1 MHYLYLEK
9 MTSLIIILFIFGY
22 LVIALEHNFNI
33 NKAGTALL
41 LGVLCWTVYALY
53 STDTHFIG
61 DLSHH
66 LADISEIL
74 FFLLGA
80 MTIVELIDAHD
91 GFDIIT
97 EKINTT
103 NKRYLLII
111 VSVLAFVLSAVLDNL
126 TTAIVMATV
135 VKKLIPEKT
144 DRYYFLGLVIIS
156 ANAGG
161 CFSPIGDVTTTMLW
175 VANKLTPSIIITHL
189 FLPSLI
195 CMVVPLAFSMIKI
208 KGHVSSINI
217 EKKDS
222 SISSKEKTL
231 IFGLGLACLLFVPV
245 FKTITHLPP
254 YMGILFGLGIMW
266 VVTELIHKRK
276 DEFEKGKFS
285 VVNAITKTDVPS
297 VLFFLGILLAVACL
311 QEIHVLQNTAT
322 LLNDHI
328 GNLKIIS
335 FLIGLLSA
343 IVDNV
348 PLLAAS
354 MGMYEFP
361 INDTFWEMMAYC
373 TGTGGSC
380 LIIGSA
386 AGVAVMGMENISFS
400 WYFKNI
406 SWLAF
411 VGYIAGF
418 LIYNLQNSIIA

>member
-1 MHYLYLEK
+1 
-9 MTSLIIILFIFGY
+9 MTLLIVILFIVGY
-22 LVIALEHNFNI
+22 LIIALEHSFNI

-41 LGVLCWTVYALY
+41 VGVLCWTIYALQ
-53 STDTHFIG
+53 STDTHIVSG
-61 DLSHH
+61 LSHH
-66 LADISEIL
+66 LADISEII

-91 GFDIIT
+91 GFDLIR
-97 EKINTT
+97 EKITTT

-111 VSVLAFVLSAVLDNL
+111 ISIIAFLLSAVLDNL
-126 TTAIVMATV
+126 TTAIVMATF
-135 VKKLIPEKT
+135 VKKLIPEKE

-175 VANKLTPSIIITHL
+175 VANKLTPITIITHL
-189 FLPSLI
+189 FLPSLV
-195 CMVVPLAFSMIKI
+195 CMAVPLAFSMIKI
-208 KGHVSSINI
+208 KGHIAKLNI
-217 EKKDS
+217 EKKES
-222 SISSKEKTL
+222 NISQTEKTL
-231 IFGLGLACLLFVPV
+231 IFGLGLATLLFVPV

-254 YMGILFGLGIMW
+254 YMGILFGLGVMW

-311 QEIHVLQNTAT
+311 QEIQVLSDTAT
-322 LLNDHI
+322 FLNNSI
-328 GNLKIIS
+328 GDLKIIS
-335 FLIGLLSA
+335 VIIGLFSA

-348 PLLAAS
+348 PLLAAT
-354 MGMYEFP
+354 MGMYDFP
-361 INDTFWEMMAYC
+361 TDDHFWEMIAYC

-386 AGVAVMGMENISFS
+386 AGVAVMGLENITFI

-406 SWLAF
+406 AWLAL

-418 LIYNLQNSIIA
+418 LIYNLQNLIIA

>member
-1 MHYLYLEK
+1 
-9 MTSLIIILFIFGY
+9 MTLLIIILFTIGY
-22 LVIALEHNFNI
+22 LIIALEHSFHI
-33 NKAGTALL
+33 NKAGIALL
-41 LGVLCWTVYALY
+41 LGVLCWTTYAFY
-53 STDTHFIG
+53 SIDTQYVSA
-61 DLSHH
+61 LSHH
-66 LADISEIL
+66 LAEISEIL

-97 EKINTT
+97 EKITTT

-111 VSVLAFVLSAVLDNL
+111 VSVIAFILSAVLDNL

-135 VKKLIPEKT
+135 VKKIIPEKT

-175 VANKLTPSIIITHL
+175 VANKLTPLTIITHL
-189 FLPSLI
+189 FFPSLV
-195 CMVVPLAFSMIKI
+195 CMSLPLALSMFKI
-208 KGHVSSINI
+208 KGHITKVELVKN
-217 EKKDS
+217 ENN
-222 SISSKEKTL
+222 ISSFDKNL
-231 IFGLGLACLLFVPV
+231 IFGLGLSCLLFVPV

-254 YMGILFGLGIMW
+254 YMGILFGLGVMW

-276 DEFEKGKFS
+276 DEFEQGKFS

-311 QEIHVLQNTAT
+311 QEIHVLQDTAT
-322 LLNDHI
+322 LLNNSI

-335 FLIGLLSA
+335 GVIGLLSA

-348 PLLAAS
+348 PLLAAT
-354 MGMYEFP
+354 MGMYDFP
-361 INDTFWEMMAYC
+361 TDDHFWEMIAYC

-386 AGVAVMGMENISFS
+386 AGVAVMGLENISFS
-400 WYFKNI
+400 WYLKNI

-418 LIYNLQNSIIA
+418 LIYNLQNFIIT

>member
-1 MHYLYLEK
+1 
-9 MTSLIIILFIFGY
+9 MTYFIVILFIIGY
-22 LVIALEHNFNI
+22 LVIALEHSFNI

-41 LGVLCWTVYALY
+41 LGVLCWTTYAIN
-53 STDTHFIG
+53 SSDTHFIG
-61 DLSHH
+61 GLSHH
-66 LADISEIL
+66 LAEISEIL

-97 EKINTT
+97 EKITT
-103 NKRYLLII
+103 NNKRYLLII
-111 VSVLAFVLSAVLDNL
+111 ISVIAFLLSAILDNL

-135 VKKLIPEKT
+135 VKKIIPEKT

-175 VANKLTPSIIITHL
+175 VANKLTPQTIITHL
-189 FLPSLI
+189 FLPSLV
-195 CMVVPLAFSMIKI
+195 CMAVPLTLSMIKI
-208 KGHVSSINI
+208 NG
-217 EKKDS
+217 
-222 SISSKEKTL
+222 SISHIATDKKESTISLKEKNL
-231 IFGLGLACLLFVPV
+231 IFALGLACLLFVPV
-245 FKTITHLPP
+245 FKSITHLPP

-266 VVTELIHKRK
+266 IVTELIHKRK

-311 QEIHVLQNTAT
+311 QEIDVLQNTAT
-322 LLNDHI
+322 LLNEHI

-335 FLIGLLSA
+335 GLIGLLSA

-354 MGMYEFP
+354 MGMYDFP
-361 INDTFWEMMAYC
+361 TDHPFWEMMAYC

-386 AGVAVMGMENISFS
+386 AGVAVMGIENISFS
-400 WYFKNI
+400 WYLKNI

-411 VGYIAGF
+411 VGYLAGF
-418 LIYNLQNSIIA
+418 LIYNLQTFLIA

>member
-1 MHYLYLEK
+1 
-9 MTSLIIILFIFGY
+9 MTSLIIILFIVGY
-22 LVIALEHNFNI
+22 LVIALEHSFNI

-41 LGVLCWTVYALY
+41 LGVLCWTTYALN
-53 STDTHFIG
+53 SSDNHFIG
-61 DLSHH
+61 GLSHH
-66 LADISEIL
+66 LAEISEIL

-111 VSVLAFVLSAVLDNL
+111 VSALAFVLSAVLDNL

-144 DRYYFLGLVIIS
+144 DRFYFLGLVIIS

-175 VANKLTPSIIITHL
+175 VANKLTPSVIITHL
-189 FLPSLI
+189 FLPSLV
-195 CMVVPLAFSMIKI
+195 CMLVPLAFSMIKI

-231 IFGLGLACLLFVPV
+231 IFALGLACLLFVPV

-276 DEFEKGKFS
+276 DEVEKGKFS

-335 FLIGLLSA
+335 GLIGLLSA

-354 MGMYEFP
+354 MGMYDFP
-361 INDTFWEMMAYC
+361 TNDTFWEMMAYC

-406 SWLAF
+406 SWLAL

>member
-1 MHYLYLEK
+1 
-9 MTSLIIILFIFGY
+9 MTLLIVILFTIGY
-22 LVIALEHNFNI
+22 LIIALEHSFHI

-41 LGVLCWTVYALY
+41 LGVLCWTTYALY
-53 STDTHFIG
+53 STDTQYVSA
-61 DLSHH
+61 LSHH
-66 LADISEIL
+66 LAEISEIL

-80 MTIVELIDAHD
+80 MAIVELIDAHD
-91 GFDIIT
+91 GFEIIT
-97 EKINTT
+97 EKITTT

-111 VSVLAFVLSAVLDNL
+111 VSVIAFVLSAVLDNL

-135 VKKLIPEKT
+135 VKKIIPEKT

-175 VANKLTPSIIITHL
+175 VANKLTPLTIITHL
-189 FLPSLI
+189 FFPSLV
-195 CMVVPLAFSMIKI
+195 CMALPLALSMLKI
-208 KGHVSSINI
+208 KGHITKI
-217 EKKDS
+217 ELVKNENN
-222 SISSKEKTL
+222 ISSFDKNL
-231 IFGLGLACLLFVPV
+231 IFGLGLSCLLFVPV

-254 YMGILFGLGIMW
+254 YMGILFGLGVMW

-276 DEFEKGKFS
+276 DSFEKGKYS

-311 QEIHVLQNTAT
+311 QEINVLQDTAT
-322 LLNDHI
+322 LLNNSI
-328 GNLKIIS
+328 GNLKLIS
-335 FLIGLLSA
+335 GVIGLLSA

-348 PLLAAS
+348 PLLAAT
-354 MGMYEFP
+354 MGMYDFAT
-361 INDTFWEMMAYC
+361 DDYFWEMIAYC

-386 AGVAVMGMENISFS
+386 AGVAVMGLENISFS

-418 LIYNLQNSIIA
+418 LIYNLQNFIIT

>member
-1 MHYLYLEK
+1 MIF
-9 MTSLIIILFIFGY
+9 SIILIFVVGY
-22 LVIALEHNFNI
+22 LAIALEHSLNI

-41 LGVLCWTVYALY
+41 LGVLCWTVYALN
-53 STDTHFIG
+53 SSDTHFIG
-61 DLSHH
+61 GLSHH
-66 LADISEIL
+66 LSQISEIL

-97 EKINTT
+97 DKITTT

-111 VSVLAFVLSAVLDNL
+111 VSVLAFLLSAVLDNL

-175 VANKLTPSIIITHL
+175 VANKLTATHIITHL

-195 CMVVPLAFSMIKI
+195 CMIVPLALSMIKI
-208 KGHVSSINI
+208 KGNVAAFKFA
-217 EKKDS
+217 KKDTG
-222 SISSKEKTL
+222 ISNKEKAI
-231 IFGLGLACLLFVPV
+231 IFSLGIGCLLFVPV

-254 YMGILFGLGIMW
+254 YMGILFGLGVMW

-276 DEFEKGKFS
+276 EDDEKDKFS
-285 VVNAITKTDVPS
+285 VVNAITKADVPS

-311 QEIHVLQNTAT
+311 QEIHVLQNAAT
-322 LLNDHI
+322 LLNDNI
-328 GNLKIIS
+328 GDLKIIS
-335 FLIGLLSA
+335 IAIGLLSA

-354 MGMYEFP
+354 MGMYDFP
-361 INDTFWEMMAYC
+361 TDHQFWEMMAYC

-386 AGVAVMGMENISFS
+386 AGVAIMGLEDISFS

-411 VGYIAGF
+411 VGYISGF
-418 LIYNLQNSIIA
+418 FIYYLQNLIIS

>member
-1 MHYLYLEK
+1 
-9 MTSLIIILFIFGY
+9 MTTLIIILFLIGY
-22 LVIALEHNFNI
+22 LVIALEHSFNV

-41 LGVLCWTVYALY
+41 VGVLCWTTYAL
-53 STDTHFIG
+53 SSSDTNFVSG
-61 DLSHH
+61 LSHH
-66 LADISEIL
+66 LAEISEIL

-97 EKINTT
+97 EKITTT

-111 VSVLAFVLSAVLDNL
+111 ISFIAFILSAVLDNL

-175 VANKLTPSIIITHL
+175 VANKLTPVTIITHL

-195 CMVVPLAFSMIKI
+195 CMLVPLALSMIKI
-208 KGHVSSINI
+208 KGHVTAFEIA
-217 EKKDS
+217 KKENT
-222 SISSKEKTL
+222 ISSKEKTL
-231 IFGLGLACLLFVPV
+231 IFALGLACLLFVPI

-254 YMGILFGLGIMW
+254 YMGILFGLGVMW
-266 VVTELIHKRK
+266 VVTELLHKQK

-322 LLNDHI
+322 LLNNTFGD
-328 GNLKIIS
+328 LRIIS
-335 FLIGLLSA
+335 AIIGLLSA

-348 PLLAAS
+348 PLLAAT
-354 MGMYEFP
+354 MGMYDFP
-361 INDTFWEMMAYC
+361 TDDAFWQMIAYT

-386 AGVAVMGMENISFS
+386 AGVAVMGLENITFS

-418 LIYNLQNSIIA
+418 LIYYLQNSIIA

>member
-1 MHYLYLEK
+1 MV
-9 MTSLIIILFIFGY
+9 TLIIILFLVGY
-22 LVIALEHNFNI
+22 LVIALEHSFNV

-41 LGVLCWTVYALY
+41 VGVLCWTVYALS
-53 STDTHFIG
+53 STDTHIATS
-61 DLSHH
+61 LSHH
-66 LADISEIL
+66 LAEISEIL

-97 EKINTT
+97 EKITTT

-111 VSVLAFVLSAVLDNL
+111 ISVIAFLLSAVLDNL

-175 VANKLTPSIIITHL
+175 VANKLTPTIITHL

-195 CMVVPLAFSMIKI
+195 CMAVPLALSMIKI
-208 KGHVSSINI
+208 KGHVATF
-217 EKKDS
+217 ETDKKENT
-222 SISSKEKTL
+222 ISSKEKTL
-231 IFGLGLACLLFVPV
+231 IFALGITCLLFVPV

-266 VVTELIHKRK
+266 VVTEIIHKQK

-311 QEIHVLQNTAT
+311 QEIHVLQDTAT
-322 LLNDHI
+322 LLNNSFGD
-328 GNLKIIS
+328 LRVIS
-335 FLIGLLSA
+335 AIIGLLSA

-348 PLLAAS
+348 PLLAAT
-354 MGMYEFP
+354 MGMYDFP
-361 INDTFWEMMAYC
+361 IDNEFWQMIAYT
-373 TGTGGSC
+373 TGTGGSV

-386 AGVAVMGMENISFS
+386 AGVAVMGLENITFS

-411 VGYIAGF
+411 VGYVAGF
-418 LIYNLQNSIIA
+418 IIYYLQNSIIA

>member
-1 MHYLYLEK
+1 MAL
-9 MTSLIIILFIFGY
+9 LIVILFIVGY
-22 LVIALEHNFNI
+22 LAIALEHSLNI

-41 LGVLCWTVYALY
+41 LGVLCWTIYALN
-53 STDTHFIG
+53 STDIHFIG
-61 DLSHH
+61 GLSHH
-66 LADISEIL
+66 LSQISEIL

-97 EKINTT
+97 EKITT
-103 NKRYLLII
+103 INKRYLLII
-111 VSVLAFVLSAVLDNL
+111 ISVIAFLLSAVLDNL

-135 VKKLIPEKT
+135 VKKLIPEKL

-175 VANKLTPSIIITHL
+175 VANKLTPGVIMSHL
-189 FLPSLI
+189 FLPSLV
-195 CMVVPLAFSMIKI
+195 CMAVPLALSMIRV
-208 KGHVSSINI
+208 KGHIIVIES

-222 SISSKEKTL
+222 SISSKEKTF
-231 IFGLGLACLLFVPV
+231 IFALGLACLLFVPV

-266 VVTELIHKRK
+266 IVTELIHKRK

-322 LLNDHI
+322 LLNNNI
-328 GNLKIIS
+328 GNLKIIAGS
-335 FLIGLLSA
+335 IGLLSA
-343 IVDNV
+343 VVDNV

-354 MGMYEFP
+354 MGMYDFP
-361 INDTFWEMMAYC
+361 TNDTFWEMIAYC

-400 WYFKNI
+400 WYLKNT

>member
-1 MHYLYLEK
+1 MVL
-9 MTSLIIILFIFGY
+9 LIIILFITGY
-22 LVIALEHNFNI
+22 LIIALEHSFHI

-41 LGVLCWTVYALY
+41 LGVLCWSVYALN
-53 STDTHFIG
+53 STDTHFIEG
-61 DLSHH
+61 LSHH
-66 LADISEIL
+66 LAEISEIL

-97 EKINTT
+97 EKIYTT

-111 VSVLAFVLSAVLDNL
+111 ISVIAFLLSAVLDNL

-135 VKKLIPEKT
+135 VKKIIPEKT

-175 VANKLTPSIIITHL
+175 VANKLTPLTIITNL
-189 FLPSLI
+189 FFPSLV
-195 CMVVPLAFSMIKI
+195 CMALPLALSMFKI
-208 KGHVSSINI
+208 KGHITKI
-217 EKKDS
+217 ELVKHENN
-222 SISSKEKTL
+222 ISSFDKNL
-231 IFGLGLACLLFVPV
+231 IFCLGLACLLFVPI

-254 YMGILFGLGIMW
+254 YMGILFGLGVLW

-276 DEFEKGKFS
+276 DDFEKGKFS

-311 QEIHVLQNTAT
+311 QEINLLQDTAT
-322 LLNDHI
+322 LLNNSI

-335 FLIGLLSA
+335 GIIGLLSA
-343 IVDNV
+343 VVDNV
-348 PLLAAS
+348 PLLAAT
-354 MGMYEFP
+354 MGMYDFP
-361 INDTFWEMMAYC
+361 TDDHFWEMIAYC

-386 AGVAVMGMENISFS
+386 AGVAVMGLENISFS

-418 LIYNLQNSIIA
+418 LIYNLQNLIIA

>member
-1 MHYLYLEK
+1 MI
-9 MTSLIIILFIFGY
+9 SLIIILFIIGY
-22 LVIALEHNFNI
+22 LIIALEHSFSI

-41 LGVLCWTVYALY
+41 LGVLCWTVYALN
-53 STDTHFIG
+53 STDTHLT
-61 DLSHH
+61 DSLSHH
-66 LADISEIL
+66 LSEISEIL

-91 GFDIIT
+91 GFDLIT
-97 EKINTT
+97 EKITTT
-103 NKRYLLII
+103 NKRYLLVI

-135 VKKLIPEKT
+135 VKKVIPEKT

-175 VANKLTPSIIITHL
+175 VANKLTPITIITKL
-189 FLPSLI
+189 FIPSLV
-195 CMVVPLAFSMIKI
+195 CMSVPLAFSMIKI
-208 KGHVSSINI
+208 KGNVVVT
-217 EKKDS
+217 ETDKKTGH
-222 SISSKEKTL
+222 ISSKEKTL
-231 IFGLGLACLLFVPV
+231 IFALGLACLLFVPV

-254 YMGILFGLGIMW
+254 YMGILFGLGVMW
-266 VVTELIHKRK
+266 VVTEIIHKRK
-276 DEFEKGKFS
+276 DDFEKGKFS

-311 QEIHVLQNTAT
+311 QEVHVLKNAATFLNTS
-322 LLNDHI
+322 I
-328 GNLKIIS
+328 GDLRIIS
-335 FLIGLLSA
+335 VVIGLLSA
-343 IVDNV
+343 VVDNV
-348 PLLAAS
+348 PLLAAT
-354 MGMYEFP
+354 MGMYDFP
-361 INDTFWEMMAYC
+361 TDDKFWEMMAYC

-386 AGVAVMGMENISFS
+386 AGVAVMGIENISFS

-411 VGYIAGF
+411 IGYIAGF
-418 LIYNLQNSIIA
+418 LMYNLQNFIIS

>member
-1 MHYLYLEK
+1 MA
-9 MTSLIIILFIFGY
+9 SLIIILFIVGY
-22 LVIALEHNFNI
+22 LVIALEHSFNV

-41 LGVLCWTVYALY
+41 IGVLCWTTYALN
-53 STDTHFIG
+53 TNTEIVVPG
-61 DLSHH
+61 LSHH
-66 LADISEIL
+66 LATISEIL

-97 EKINTT
+97 EKITTT

-111 VSVLAFVLSAVLDNL
+111 VSVIAFLLSAVLDNL

-135 VKKLIPEKT
+135 VKKLIIDKQ

-175 VANKLTPSIIITHL
+175 VANKLTPSVIVSHL
-189 FLPSLI
+189 FLPSLT
-195 CMVVPLAFSMIKI
+195 CMIIPLTFSMLKI
-208 KGHVSSINI
+208 KGHIAPISLNQ
-217 EKKDS
+217 KPS
-222 SISSKEKTL
+222 SISKIEKNL
-231 IFGLGLACLLFVPV
+231 IFGLGLSTLLFVPI

-266 VVTELIHKRK
+266 VVTELIHKQK

-311 QEIHVLQNTAT
+311 EEIQVLHHTAT
-322 LLNDHI
+322 WLNQSI
-328 GNLKIIS
+328 GDLRLIS
-335 FLIGLLSA
+335 GVIGLLSA
-343 IVDNV
+343 VVDNV
-348 PLLAAS
+348 PLLAAT
-354 MGMYEFP
+354 MGMYDLP
-361 INDTFWEMMAYC
+361 TNHTFWEMIAYS

-386 AGVAVMGMENISFS
+386 AGVAVMGLENISFS
-400 WYFKNI
+400 WYLRNI

-418 LIYNLQNSIIA
+418 FIYILQNLIIA

>member
-1 MHYLYLEK
+1 MV
-9 MTSLIIILFIFGY
+9 TLIIILFLVGY
-22 LVIALEHNFNI
+22 LIIAMEHSFSI
-33 NKAGTALL
+33 NKSGTALL
-41 LGVLCWTVYALY
+41 VGVLCWTVYALHA
-53 STDTHFIG
+53 TDTHFT
-61 DLSHH
+61 DSLSHH
-66 LADISEIL
+66 LSEISEIL

-91 GFDIIT
+91 GFDLIT
-97 EKINTT
+97 EKITTT
-103 NKRYLLII
+103 NKRYLLVI

-144 DRYYFLGLVIIS
+144 DRYYFLGLVIIA

-175 VANKLTPSIIITHL
+175 VANKLTPITIITTL
-189 FLPSLI
+189 FIPSLV
-195 CMVVPLAFSMIKI
+195 CMLVPLAFSMIKI
-208 KGHVSSINI
+208 KGHVTAFEV
-217 EKKDS
+217 EKKES
-222 SISSKEKTL
+222 TISSKEKTT
-231 IFGLGLACLLFVPV
+231 IFALGLSCLLFVPV

-254 YMGILFGLGIMW
+254 YMGILFGLGVMW
-266 VVTELIHKRK
+266 IVTEIIHKRK

-311 QEIHVLQNTAT
+311 QEVHVLTNAATFLNTS
-322 LLNDHI
+322 I
-328 GNLKIIS
+328 GDLRVIS
-335 FLIGLLSA
+335 MVIGLLSA
-343 IVDNV
+343 VVDNV
-348 PLLAAS
+348 PLLAAT
-354 MGMYEFP
+354 MGMYDFP
-361 INDTFWEMMAYC
+361 TDDKFWEMMAYC

-386 AGVAVMGMENISFS
+386 AGVAVMGIENISFS

-411 VGYIAGF
+411 IGYIAGF
-418 LIYNLQNSIIA
+418 LMYNLQNFIIS

>member
-1 MHYLYLEK
+1 
-9 MTSLIIILFIFGY
+9 MTLLIIIFFLIGY
-22 LVIALEHNFNI
+22 FVIAFEHSFNI

-41 LGVLCWTVYALY
+41 TGVLCWTVYALN
-53 STDTHFIG
+53 STDTHVIIG
-61 DLSHH
+61 LSHH
-66 LADISEIL
+66 LAEISEIL

-80 MTIVELIDAHD
+80 MTIVELIDSHD

-97 EKINTT
+97 ERITTT

-111 VSVLAFVLSAVLDNL
+111 ISVIAFILSAVLDNL

-135 VKKLIPEKT
+135 VKKLIPEKN

-175 VANKLTPSIIITHL
+175 VANKLTPGAIFTHL
-189 FLPSLI
+189 FFPSLI
-195 CMVVPLAFSMIKI
+195 CMAVPLAFSMIKI
-208 KGHVSSINI
+208 KGHITQQDT
-217 EKKDS
+217 EKKES
-222 SISSKEKTL
+222 PVSPTEKAL
-231 IFGLGLACLLFVPV
+231 IFGLGIATLLFVPI

-254 YMGILFGLGIMW
+254 YMGILFGLGLMW
-266 VVTELIHKRK
+266 IVTELINKGK
-276 DEFEKGKFS
+276 DKFDKAKFS
-285 VVNAITKTDVPS
+285 VVSAIAKTDVPS

-311 QEIHVLQNTAT
+311 QEIHILINTAT
-322 LLNDHI
+322 FLNNTI
-328 GNLKIIS
+328 GDLRMIS
-335 FLIGLLSA
+335 GIIGLLSA

-348 PLLAAS
+348 PLLAAT
-354 MGMYEFP
+354 MGMYNFP
-361 INDTFWEMMAYC
+361 TDDKFWEMIAYC

-386 AGVAVMGMENISFS
+386 AGVAVMGLENITFS

-418 LIYNLQNSIIA
+418 LIYNLQNLIIT

>member
-1 MHYLYLEK
+1 
-9 MTSLIIILFIFGY
+9 MTSIIIILFIIGY
-22 LVIALEHNFNI
+22 LIIALEHSFNI

-41 LGVLCWTVYALY
+41 LGVLCWTVLALNATETY
-53 STDTHFIG
+53 FLLG
-61 DLSHH
+61 LSHH
-66 LADISEIL
+66 LAEISEIL

-97 EKINTT
+97 EKITTT

-111 VSVLAFVLSAVLDNL
+111 ISVLAFLLSAILDNL

-175 VANKLTPSIIITHL
+175 VANKLTPNTIITHL
-189 FLPSLI
+189 FLPSFV
-195 CMVVPLAFSMIKI
+195 CMAVPLTLSIIKI
-208 KGHVSSINI
+208 KGNVAPFEL
-217 EKKDS
+217 EKKES
-222 SISSKEKTL
+222 IISSKEKML
-231 IFGLGLACLLFVPV
+231 VFALGLACLLFVPV

-266 VVTELIHKRK
+266 VVTELLHKRK

-311 QEIHVLQNTAT
+311 QEIHVLENTST
-322 LLNDHI
+322 LLNNSI
-328 GNLKIIS
+328 GDLKIIS
-335 FLIGLLSA
+335 VIIGLLSA
-343 IVDNV
+343 VVDNV
-348 PLLAAS
+348 PLLAAT
-354 MGMYEFP
+354 MGMYNFP
-361 INDTFWEMMAYC
+361 TDHQFWEMMAYC

-386 AGVAVMGMENISFS
+386 AGVAVMGLENISFS
-400 WYFKNI
+400 WYLKNMT
-406 SWLAF
+406 WLALT
-411 VGYIAGF
+411 GYIAGF
-418 LIYNLQNSIIA
+418 FIYNLQNLIFA

>member
-1 MHYLYLEK
+1 MV
-9 MTSLIIILFIFGY
+9 TLIIILFLVGY
-22 LVIALEHNFNI
+22 LIIALEHSFNV

-41 LGVLCWTVYALY
+41 LGVICWTIYALA
-53 STDTHFIG
+53 SADTHFIG
-61 DLSHH
+61 GLSHH
-66 LADISEIL
+66 LAEISEIL

-91 GFDIIT
+91 GFDLIT
-97 EKINTT
+97 DKISTT
-103 NKRYLLII
+103 NKRYLLVI
-111 VSVLAFVLSAVLDNL
+111 VSVLAFLLSAVLDNL

-175 VANKLTPSIIITHL
+175 VANKLTPVTIITHL
-189 FLPSLI
+189 FLPSLV
-195 CMVVPLAFSMIKI
+195 CMAVPLGFSMLKI
-208 KGHVSSINI
+208 KGHTEAIQQDIKSN
-217 EKKDS
+217 
-222 SISSKEKTL
+222 SISSTEKTL
-231 IFGLGLACLLFVPV
+231 IFSLGLACLLFVPV

-311 QEIHVLQNTAT
+311 QEVHILQDTAT
-322 LLNDHI
+322 LLNTHI
-328 GNLKIIS
+328 GDYKTIS
-335 FLIGLLSA
+335 VTIGLLSA

-348 PLLAAS
+348 PLLAAA
-354 MGMYEFP
+354 MGMYDFP
-361 INDTFWEMMAYC
+361 TDHYFWEMMAYC

-386 AGVAVMGMENISFS
+386 AGVAVMGIENISFS
-400 WYFKNI
+400 WYLKNS

-418 LIYNLQNSIIA
+418 LMYNLQNLILA

>member
-1 MHYLYLEK
+1 
-9 MTSLIIILFIFGY
+9 MTLFIVILFIVGY
-22 LVIALEHNFNI
+22 LVIALEHSFNI

-41 LGVLCWTVYALY
+41 VGVLCWTVYALN
-53 STDTHFIG
+53 STDTHIVSG
-61 DLSHH
+61 LSHH
-66 LADISEIL
+66 LAEISEII

-97 EKINTT
+97 EKITTT

-111 VSVLAFVLSAVLDNL
+111 ISVIAFLLSAVLDNL

-135 VKKLIPEKT
+135 VKKLIPEKN

-175 VANKLTPSIIITHL
+175 VANKLTAVTIITHL
-189 FLPSLI
+189 FLPSLV
-195 CMVVPLAFSMIKI
+195 CMTVPLTISMIKI
-208 KGHVSSINI
+208 KGHITKPDLV
-217 EKKDS
+217 KKENT
-222 SISSKEKTL
+222 ISSTEKIL
-231 IFGLGLACLLFVPV
+231 IFGLGLSTLLFVPI

-254 YMGILFGLGIMW
+254 YMGILFGLGVMW

-311 QEIHVLQNTAT
+311 QEIHVLKDTAT
-322 LLNDHI
+322 FLNNNI
-328 GNLKIIS
+328 GDLKIIS
-335 FLIGLLSA
+335 GIIGLLSA

-348 PLLAAS
+348 PLLAAT
-354 MGMYEFP
+354 MGMYDFP
-361 INDTFWEMMAYC
+361 TDDHFWEMMAYC

-386 AGVAVMGMENISFS
+386 AGVAVMGLENISFS

-406 SWLAF
+406 SWLALI
-411 VGYIAGF
+411 GYIAGF
-418 LIYNLQNSIIA
+418 LIYNLQNLIIA

>member
-1 MHYLYLEK
+1 MIL
-9 MTSLIIILFIFGY
+9 SIIIIFIVGY
-22 LVIALEHNFNI
+22 FIIALEHSFNI

-41 LGVLCWTVYALY
+41 LGVLCWTTYALN
-53 STDTHFIG
+53 SSDTHIVSG
-61 DLSHH
+61 LSHH

-111 VSVLAFVLSAVLDNL
+111 VSALAFVLSAVLDNL

-135 VKKLIPEKT
+135 VKKLIPEKN

-175 VANKLTPSIIITHL
+175 VANKLTPGTIITHL
-189 FLPSLI
+189 FLPSLV
-195 CMVVPLAFSMIKI
+195 CMAVPLAFSMLKI
-208 KGHVSSINI
+208 KGHIAKPDLV
-217 EKKDS
+217 KKVN
-222 SISSKEKTL
+222 SISSTEKTL
-231 IFGLGLACLLFVPV
+231 IFALGLSCLLFVPI

-254 YMGILFGLGIMW
+254 YMGILFGLGVMW
-266 VVTELIHKRK
+266 VVTEIIHKRK

-311 QEIHVLQNTAT
+311 QEIHVLQNAAT
-322 LLNDHI
+322 VLNNSI
-328 GNLKIIS
+328 GDLKIIS
-335 FLIGLLSA
+335 VIIGLLSA
-343 IVDNV
+343 LVDNV
-348 PLLAAS
+348 PLLAAT
-354 MGMYEFP
+354 MGMYDFP
-361 INDTFWEMMAYC
+361 TDDKFWEMMAYC

-386 AGVAVMGMENISFS
+386 AGVAVMGLENISFS

-406 SWLAF
+406 SWLAL

-418 LIYNLQNSIIA
+418 LIYNIQNLIIA